1 MKCAVI
7 GCGRVFK
14 HYQKKVFNNFPKSW
28 TIDMLIDEDAF
39 NLSTAQSSF
48 LNAEIYSNINEASH
62 NLNDISLAF
71 ILSYSGV
78 HFEHAKFF

>member
-1 MKCAVI
+1 
-7 GCGRVFK
+7 
-14 HYQKKVFNNFPKSW
+14 
-28 TIDMLIDEDAF
+28 MLIDEDAF

-71 ILSYSGV
+71 ILILGST
-78 HFEHAKFF
+78 F